1 MLTECVYEMERTN
14 QRDWRIVLNES
25 LTVADACGLHAALI
39 EVLGEEGDVLIDCQ
53 NLNSIDASI
62 LQLLISLHVGLTK
75 QERVLTLLNC
85 TPDFTARLQQIGLPS
100 DIALA

>member
-1 MLTECVYEMERTN
+1 MLTECVYEIERTN

-39 EVLGEEGDVLIDCQ
+39 EVLGEEGDVAIDCA

-62 LQLLISLHVGLTK
+62 LQLLIALHVGLTK
-75 QERVLTLLNC
+75 QERVLCLLNC
-85 TPDFTARLQQIGLPS
+85 SPELTARFQQVGLPG
-100 DIALA
+100 DIAVQ